1 MHIQIRH
8 GDQSDDLATYRRRQA
23 EAFIQRNQKQLRDA
37 FWERKRADA
46 EAGER
51 WLRENAPEELAATIA
66 AR

>member
-1 MHIQIRH
+1 MRIQIRES
-8 GDQSDDLATYRRRQA
+8 DQTDDLSAYRAAQA
-23 EAFIQRNQKQLRDA
+23 RAFIQRNQKQLRDA